1 MKGFLR
7 ALVSSQGE
15 HACSVLHCLCSSYLA
30 GSQFIQLHVRNCCL
44 EVIQK
49 GVGWLSPP
57 DRCFKFPDA
66 PFILQQCVHRDCHS
80 RSLEQARGMVSGSL
94 KQIQSSVNSLWSFRI
109 YPDLKYFLNFVF
121 LVLSSKVLF
130 FMPPAFIFTKKKS
143 YQSKLSF
150 SGGCKNL
157 EAEAVR
163 ETPAKAIVIYAP
175 AVSHPGLDY
184 LV

>member
-1 MKGFLR
+1 M
-7 ALVSSQGE
+7 
-15 HACSVLHCLCSSYLA
+15 
-30 GSQFIQLHVRNCCL
+30 
-44 EVIQK
+44 
-49 GVGWLSPP
+49 SPP

-130 FMPPAFIFTKKKS
+130 FMPPAFIFTKKKVLLV
-143 YQSKLSF
+143 K
-150 SGGCKNL
+150 
-157 EAEAVR
+157 AEFFR
-163 ETPAKAIVIYAP
+163 WLQEFG
-175 AVSHPGLDY
+175 S
-184 LV
+184 